1 MKTAGPAPSRSSHT
15 FYCPDA
21 PRTTSSKYFI
31 TRSTCMQKINPFLWF
46 DSEAEDAA
54 NFYTGI
60 FRNSRIVN
68 VSRYGD
74 SGPGTKGRV
83 MSVTF
88 ELEGQTFLALNGGPM
103 FTFSPAISFF
113 VNCETQSEV
122 DELWARLCEGGEP
135 SRCGWLKDKFGV
147 SWQIIPSVLGK
158 LLQGSEPAKSS
169 RVMEAMM
176 KMGKIEIA
184 ELKEAAAQS

>member
-1 MKTAGPAPSRSSHT
+1 
-15 FYCPDA
+15 
-21 PRTTSSKYFI
+21 
-31 TRSTCMQKINPFLWF
+31 MQKINPFLWF

-54 NFYTGI
+54 NFYTSI

-74 SGPGTKGRV
+74 AGPGGKGRV
-83 MSVTF
+83 MSVSF
-88 ELEGQTFLALNGGPM
+88 ELEGQTFMALNGGPM

-113 VNCETQSEV
+113 VNCEKQAEV
-122 DELWARLCEGGEP
+122 DDLWARLCEGGEP
-135 SRCGWLKDKFGV
+135 SRCGWLKDRFGV